1 MNVVSIEFAFCLNHV
16 TMEGGKDGIEEW
28 NILEWYEGVS
38 FGYCRKHCFV
48 LSTRVF
54 LPFLVGNH
62 EEISPQNL
70 HKYPWR
76 EFFRCMENSRPKV
89 RGSEGNNFPCPTEN
103 NRWIS
108 EDSSSSPHKPE
119 KLLETLSDFLG
130 TGTVWGIIGLIF
142 FFENHSSQDGR
153 WRKKKMEKAERSQ
166 KKRTKNR

>member
-142 FFENHSSQDGR
+142 FLKITRVRMGDGEKR
-153 WRKKKMEKAERSQ
+153 KCRKPKEAKKKSP
-166 KKRTKNR
+166 KNR